1 MSKEPQITWTR
12 AFGAGCGV
20 ILQAIVNG
28 LALTRI
34 SPNVLTFLG
43 LVINTGAAVL
53 FGFGNQQNYVRMFF
67 FAGLVII
74 GAGIFDMVDGRVA
87 RQTQQV
93 TVFGAFFDSVID
105 RYSDVVLF
113 FGLLVFYARGNRLFY
128 VFLAAFVMVTSLM
141 VSYTRARAEALIGKC
156 KVGFMERPERVV
168 LIILGA
174 LFERWGVMAP
184 VLWVLAVIS
193 TITVVH
199 RILYTYQQTRHLAP
213 VVEIQHI
220 VQPAAAIQPIPQ
232 PIAMREQDPRPEL
245 RASNAPRA

>member
-1 MSKEPQITWTR
+1 MAVETKPHKTWTS
-12 AFGAGCGV
+12 AFGRACGV
-20 ILQAIVNG
+20 LLQAIVNG
-28 LALTRI
+28 LSLTRI
-34 SPNVLTFLG
+34 SPNVLTFIG
-43 LVINTGAAVL
+43 LLINTAAAVL
-53 FGFGNQQNYVRMFF
+53 FGFANQHNYVRLFLY
-67 FAGLVII
+67 AGLVII

-128 VFLAAFVMVTSLM
+128 VFLAAFVMITSLM
-141 VSYTRARAEALIGKC
+141 VSYTRARAEALIGSC
-156 KVGFMERPERVV
+156 KVGFMERPERIV

-174 LFERWGVMAP
+174 LFERWDVMAP

-199 RILYTYQQTRHLAP
+199 RIRHTYMQTRSLAP
-213 VVEIQHI
+213 ARQAQ
-220 VQPAAAIQPIPQ
+220 VQPIVVREPEAQTRAE
-232 PIAMREQDPRPEL
+232 IA
-245 RASNAPRA
+245 ASNAPRA